1 MPLREREERERA
13 LEKLQF
19 WIHSKSPLS
28 HSSRQF
34 PQSLFFLFLLTIS
47 FSTDFAAYC
56 FLFLS
61 SCDLSGPAKY
71 FDWSCIRTIHGT
83 RLELGIPC
91 ASSLQETFL
100 FRTLKSALVALEG
113 HAVHCILWIRIS
125 IASLWKALTQT
136 ETLINP

>member
-1 MPLREREERERA
+1 MPLRERERA

-19 WIHSKSPLS
+19 WIHSKSPLL

-34 PQSLFFLFLLTIS
+34 PQSLVSFLIS

-61 SCDLSGPAKY
+61 CCDLSIPAKY
-71 FDWSCIRTIHGT
+71 VDWSWIRTIHGT

-100 FRTLKSALVALEG
+100 SLTLKSALVALEG
-113 HAVHCILWIRIS
+113 HAAHFILGIRIS
-125 IASLWKALTQT
+125 IASLWKALSQT